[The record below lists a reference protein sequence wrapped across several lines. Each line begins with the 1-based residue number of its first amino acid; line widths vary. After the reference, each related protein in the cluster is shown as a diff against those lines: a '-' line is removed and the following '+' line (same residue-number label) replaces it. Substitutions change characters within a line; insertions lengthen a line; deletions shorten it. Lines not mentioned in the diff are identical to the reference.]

1 MKLLFLIFLILAGSF
16 VNGQT
21 TDDLFDRL
29 GDWEDSE
36 ALAIKTFR
44 STRIVNMQ
52 SVENPYQG
60 ELIFTIGHR
69 FGNIRS
75 GFYEMFGLDIATIR
89 LGLDYGINS
98 WLAAGIGRSSYQK
111 TWDGYLKARIIT
123 QDGTLQSPVS
133 LSYYLSASHASLR
146 NIYPADYDNFLD
158 RTSYIHQLMVS
169 RKFSEL
175 FSIQISPIWLT
186 SSLLPETGSSVS
198 HLSLGTAARIRLTPM
213 THLNLEYI
221 PSVVDGGIE
230 RTNPVSAGFDIE
242 TGGHVFQLFFSN
254 TQGIADKAWLANT
267 SGKWEKGDIFF
278 GFTITRVFYL

>member
-1 MKLLFLIFLILAGSF
+1 M
-16 VNGQT
+16 NGQT

-29 GDWEDSE
+29 GDWDDSE

-158 RTSYIHQLMVS
+158 RTSYVHQLMVS